1 MIVNSK
7 HIEKPD
13 KKMQFG
19 KQGILFH
26 ASSTMTY
33 GLSASASVSR
43 FWPKGHVLPAYA
55 VEVLETDAS
64 VAP

>member
-1 MIVNSK
+1 MLAVPAVPN
-7 HIEKPD
+7 
-13 KKMQFG
+13 
-19 KQGILFH
+19 LL
-26 ASSTMTY
+26 SSIQCPQPSGRRPRMTY